1 MENVGNCKH
10 GLLTQLLGHYSSHW
24 KLNFTPSLLQA
35 RSETVPGWQPWGLV
49 GWSPAM
55 VRSPLPLEEAAG
67 QSLFMELPPSNP
79 PAVPP
84 ACHF

>member
-55 VRSPLPLEEAAG
+55 VHSPLPLEEAAG

-84 ACHF
+84 TCHF